1 MPILPNGSSPVPV
14 VVAIGALAVALTALG
29 VNPNDVRGI
38 TAELACLA
46 TGYAIGRSGHSSPP
60 GV

>member
-1 MPILPNGSSPVPV
+1 MSILPNGSSPVPV

-29 VNPNDVRGI
+29 VNPSDVRAI
-38 TAELACLA
+38 AAELACLA
-46 TGYAIGRSGHSSPP
+46 TGYAVGRSGHSSPP